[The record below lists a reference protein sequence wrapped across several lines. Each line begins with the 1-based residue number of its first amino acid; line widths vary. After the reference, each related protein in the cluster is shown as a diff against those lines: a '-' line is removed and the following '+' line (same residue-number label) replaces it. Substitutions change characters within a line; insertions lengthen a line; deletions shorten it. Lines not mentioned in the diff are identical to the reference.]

1 MFSFLLLTL
10 LALTRYVT
18 VVRLFYDNALALT
31 LLSVAL
37 YRLCQFLSMFF
48 SLGNVV
54 LSDLALFSADSA
66 SLTVAIQLVLYRDH
80 SIVYSRQFHFM
91 PVPSAF
97 LSILY
102 AAMWRSAV
110 PYTIWIHR
118 PFTSTFSS
126 ISPLSFPCSFPFH
139 LCAYWVAWHLSTY
152 QPFHLLIM
160 VLFISYVYVGLPLN
174 GMSDQYNFG
183 FIFFGPSSMRCSIRH
198 FVCPFSYGVMGWC
211 PNIPYRSYF
220 FYC

>member
-1 MFSFLLLTL
+1 MSLWLVLSML
-10 LALTRYVT
+10 MP
-18 VVRLFYDNALALT
+18 LALT

-54 LSDLALFSADSA
+54 LRSGFILCRQCFPDCG
-66 SLTVAIQLVLYRDH
+66 Y
-80 SIVYSRQFHFM
+80 SISSIPWPFYSRQFHFM

-102 AAMWRSAV
+102 AALWRSAV
-110 PYTIWIHR
+110 PYINFILCIFIHYTKSSFHLACVWIHR
-118 PFTSTFSS
+118 PFSSMFSS

-139 LCAYWVAWHLSTY
+139 LCAYWVAWHLSTH

-160 VLFISYVYVGLPLN
+160 VLFILCWFAPKWHV
-174 GMSDQYNFG
+174 
-183 FIFFGPSSMRCSIRH
+183 RSI
-198 FVCPFSYGVMGWC
+198 
-211 PNIPYRSYF
+211 
-220 FYC
+220 